1 MRMFNV
7 LTAFSI
13 SLIGLA
19 SVNLHA
25 AETRIFENQ
34 FGRVEVPVKPQ
45 CIVSLHDFSLTIQL
59 FELGARPCGSVARK
73 KLWSE
78 PYFRGVEHRFNTEEL
93 VYVGSHKSPDE
104 EVISILEP
112 DLIVGLPFQE
122 KLKEKLSYIAPT
134 VILPTKNKSIKEW
147 ASQLADLSGESAR
160 FKDQQA
166 EYEWIISEFKRLVPE
181 PEKITVTTLEIYED
195 NFQLIGRGGLD
206 EVIADMGLGRPQ
218 GYLDAKKGINYSL
231 ERISD
236 MDADIIIDTY
246 EPLLD
251 SREDTK
257 EFRESVQWKS
267 LFAVQNDQFLYF
279 NRSRYG
285 DTMGGLIGSAYLLLS
300 HIAEREFKTQ
310 TPRSEN
316 H

>member
-1 MRMFNV
+1 MKISSA
-7 LTAFSI
+7 LAAFSI
-13 SLIGLA
+13 GFIGLT
-19 SVNLHA
+19 SFNLQAVERHV
-25 AETRIFENQ
+25 FENQ
-34 FGRVEVPVKPQ
+34 FGKVEVPVKPQ

-59 FELGARPCGSVARK
+59 FELGVRPCGSVARK

-104 EVISILEP
+104 EAIAILEP
-112 DLIVGLPFQE
+112 DLIVGLPYQE
-122 KLKEKLSYIAPT
+122 KLKDKLSHIAPT
-134 VILPTKNKSIKEW
+134 VILPTKTKPIKEW
-147 ASQLADLSGESAR
+147 ASQLADLAGESAR

-166 EYEWIISEFKRLVPE
+166 EYNWIISEFKRLVPE

-206 EVIADMGLGRPQ
+206 EVIVDMGLGRPK

-257 EFRESVQWKS
+257 EFRDSVQWKN

-310 TPRSEN
+310 LSRSEI